1 MAGKSRELIGKRT
14 GTRSTK
20 MKDKYG
26 NILTQRDE
34 VIRREREENVKKLY
48 GNTRGKKPDFGNV
61 IPGPPILRCEVEKAL
76 RRMKWGKAEG
86 SNSVVAEMVEA
97 ARNFATAKLTDL
109 ANKLRST
116 GNIPE
121 RMTESEFIA
130 RKEQQSVANIGKSA
144 S

>member
-1 MAGKSRELIGKRT
+1 M
-14 GTRSTK
+14 
-20 MKDKYG
+20 
-26 NILTQRDE
+26 
-34 VIRREREENVKKLY
+34 Y

-61 IPGPPILRCEVEKAL
+61 IPSHPILRCEVEKAL

-97 ARNFATAKLTDL
+97 AGNFAIAKLTDL

-130 RKEQQSVANIGKSA
+130 IPKRKEQQSVANIGKSA